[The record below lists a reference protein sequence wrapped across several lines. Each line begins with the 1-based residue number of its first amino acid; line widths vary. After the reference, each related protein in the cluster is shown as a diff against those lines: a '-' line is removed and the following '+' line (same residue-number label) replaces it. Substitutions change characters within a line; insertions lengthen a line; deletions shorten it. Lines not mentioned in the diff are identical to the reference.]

1 MRIWKLD
8 STMILR
14 KFEKEMD
21 VPFWM
26 EKVFYKVRLQISN
39 KTDVHNIFE
48 DLTQHCW
55 KSNKSK
61 QKMFLLD

>member
-1 MRIWKLD
+1 MSI
-8 STMILR
+8 MILR

-39 KTDVHNIFE
+39 KTDVHNIF
-48 DLTQHCW
+48 
-55 KSNKSK
+55 
-61 QKMFLLD
+61 